1 MTENIVTTLRF
12 LKTDLISLYKLRSI
26 GLFGSFARNQQH
38 PSSDVDLLVDFQD
51 GADLFDLIGLSQF
64 LEERL
69 QRPVDVVPRRALR
82 QELRDAVLEEVII
95 L

>member
-1 MTENIVTTLRF
+1 MEDIITTLRSF
-12 LKTDLISLYKLRSI
+12 KTDMIARYKLRTI
-26 GLFGSFARNQQH
+26 GLFCSFARNQQH

-82 QELRDAVLEEVII
+82 EELRDAVLQEVII